1 MNRSQAISSII
12 NLVNNELVISNLG
25 DPSKEL
31 FHTRD
36 RPKNFYMIGSMG
48 LASSISLGLA
58 LSQEKKVICLDG
70 DGSILMNMGSLS
82 TIANFNPKNL
92 VLVVLDNGS
101 YGTTGNQKSFA
112 ANSTDLGNVAK
123 ACGFNRC
130 VKVETINELTSAL
143 KECLIADELCL
154 IHASIERY
162 NVKLSPIPLDPLTI
176 KNRFMNALNS

>member
-12 NLVNNELVISNLG
+12 NLVNNELVVSNLG

-36 RPKNFYMIGSMG
+36 RPENFYMLGSMG

-92 VLVVLDNGS
+92 VLIVLDNGS
-101 YGTTGNQKSFA
+101 YGTTGNQESFT
-112 ANSTDLGNVAK
+112 ANSTNLGNVAK

-130 VKVETINELTSAL
+130 IKVETINELTRTL
-143 KECLIADELCL
+143 KECLIEDELCL
-154 IHASIERY
+154 IHASIERD
-162 NVKLSPIPLDPLTI
+162 NVKLDPISLDPLTI
-176 KNRFMNALNS
+176 KKRFMNALNS